1 MAAKTTLPQPA
12 ELRKSADIAT
22 PQQKGPGPLN
32 RGLSIA
38 AGKRYCRT
46 CQITFAV
53 EQIVTASPAG
63 RVATVSATAQ
73 AQRSETKRL
82 NDRAIKNWDPASQPA
97 WLTEEAYAE
106 KIQPLLA
113 AVRPADIMNAIGVS
127 WLYASQ
133 IRCGMKRRMHGM
145 G

>member
-1 MAAKTTLPQPA
+1 MANHHSHRRRAHHGQNA
-12 ELRKSADIAT
+12 SARIC
-22 PQQKGPGPLN
+22 GI
-32 RGLSIA
+32 SIA

-46 CQITFAV
+46 CQITFAI
-53 EQIVTASPAG
+53 EQVVPASPVG
-63 RVATVSATAQ
+63 LGVIRHDDVATVNATAQ
-73 AQRSETKRL
+73 AQRSQTKRL

-97 WLTEEAYAE
+97 WLTEVAYAE

-113 AVRPADIMNAIGVS
+113 VFRPADIMNVIGAS

-133 IRCGMKRRMHGM
+133 IRRGMKLRMHGI